1 MAGNV
6 KKNLQDKMA
15 DRRGKILEA
24 AETLIRRSGS
34 IDFSMQDLASEAGFS
49 LATSYNLIGTKSTVL
64 YWLLN
69 RSVEQLKNEYRA
81 MKVVRFNRSEVYRQ
95 IEMVT
100 SFFTSDP
107 EFYRPLIRFLEGVP
121 DAVNRPIFMNS
132 AFDFWFDLSRNI
144 AEADKTLRLPPPT
157 ESATMMHTFF
167 LGALN
172 RWVHGE
178 IDNESFE
185 IWIKKAAALV
195 FYLSDAAVDTGR
207 P

>member
-1 MAGNV
+1 V

-24 AETLIRRSGS
+24 AEALIRRDRS

-69 RSVEQLKNEYRA
+69 RSVEQLKNEYRE
-81 MKVVRFNRSEVYRQ
+81 MTVRHFNQSEVFRL
-95 IEMVT
+95 IEVVT
-100 SFFTSDP
+100 SFFSSDP
-107 EFYRPLIRFLEGVP
+107 EYYRPLIRFLEGVP
-121 DAVNRPIFMNS
+121 DPVNRPIFMNA
-132 AFDFWFDLSRNI
+132 AFGFWLDLSRRF
-144 AEADKTLRLPPPT
+144 AEENETLPLQSV

-178 IDNESFE
+178 IDNETFE
-185 IWIKKAAALV
+185 MSIKNAASLV
-195 FYLSDAAVDTGR
+195 FFPCDR
-207 P
+207 

>member
-1 MAGNV
+1 
-6 KKNLQDKMA
+6 MA

-24 AETLIRRSGS
+24 AEALIRRNGS

-49 LATSYNLIGTKSTVL
+49 LATSYNLIGTKSAVL

-69 RSVEQLKNEYRA
+69 RSVEQLQNQYRE
-81 MKVVRFNRSEVYRQ
+81 MKVTHFNRSEGFRL

-100 SFFTSDP
+100 SFFASDP

-121 DAVNRPIFMNS
+121 DPVNRPIFMNA
-132 AFDFWFDLSRNI
+132 AFNFWLDLSRRL
-144 AEADKTLRLPPPT
+144 AEADEALPLPPSV
-157 ESATMMHTFF
+157 ESATLMHTFF

-178 IDNESFE
+178 IDNENFE
-185 IWIKKAAALV
+185 ISIKTAAMLV
-195 FYLSDAAVDTGR
+195 FYHCDGR
-207 P
+207 QRSESR

>member
-1 MAGNV
+1 MTGKV

-24 AETLIRRSGS
+24 AEALIRRSGS

-81 MKVVRFNRSEVYRQ
+81 MRAPRFDRSEVFRS

-121 DAVNRPIFMNS
+121 DPVNRPIFMNA
-132 AFDFWFDLSRNI
+132 AFDFWLDLSRTLG
-144 AEADKTLRLPPPT
+144 ETDKTLSSTPST

-185 IWIKKAAALV
+185 MWIKKAAALV
-195 FYLSDAAVDTGR
+195 FYRCDAVADTR
-207 P
+207 RS